1 MACVVVAEDNLDHQ
15 RVIAEVIRRLGHEV
29 VVTGDGR
36 SALRAIAEHRPALV
50 VADVDMP
57 HLNGLELCH
66 AIRHDPEIAGTP
78 VVLITAYL
86 LPGDP
91 RLGATGA
98 LAVIGKPFGV
108 PELTESL
115 RGYLG
120 TAQPPPA
127 CEPISPLTDSTG
139 NAALFDA
146 LLDSLDAGV
155 AACDASGRIV
165 LANRK
170 MQEFLGSGVDDV
182 PIADVT
188 RKFALLHADGTP
200 LRTHELALSRAL
212 AGEQVEQAELL
223 AHDDAGRPRW
233 FAVNA
238 RPVRDEAGEVTGA
251 VAAIHDVTGQHRNR
265 QYQHCENEVLKV
277 IADHPHAADATDRIL
292 SAIGV
297 TLGWP
302 YLRLWLVD
310 EVTDLLRPAGVYTA
324 PQERPLPVPVS
335 MARGDGL
342 AGSCWQR
349 ADVIWVPDLDAA
361 DSPVLPG
368 IVDGSDFRAAG
379 AVPVRSGDRVVGVL
393 TFFSYER
400 QEPDPALGVLMTG
413 LTSLIGA
420 FLEQRRSE
428 VLALHLAA
436 ATDEYIAL
444 VGHELRTPLTSI
456 GAYVDLIAESNDDVT
471 LGEVRELLEV
481 VQRNNSRLRDLVEKL
496 LDLAALESGHAR
508 LSVQPV
514 DLTEVVTAA
523 IGAVS
528 PGAAAREITV
538 RATLPDR
545 LTVPGDPERLRQ
557 VADAL
562 LSNAIK
568 FSRPDSTVS
577 VTLSDEHGEAAVL
590 TVADNG
596 YGVGSA
602 EQPRLFRRLY
612 RGGNARH
619 TGIPGAGLGL
629 ALCRVVVERHHGSI
643 TLASHDS
650 TGTTVTVRL
659 PRETPDTAAAAR

>member
-1 MACVVVAEDNLDHQ
+1 MVVAEDNLDHQ
-15 RVIAEVIRRLGHEV
+15 RVIAEVVRRLGHEV

-36 SALRAIAEHRPALV
+36 AALKAIAEHRPALV

-57 HLNGLELCH
+57 HLDGLELCH
-66 AIRHDPEIAGTP
+66 AIRTTPEIAGTP

-91 RLGATGA
+91 RLTATGA

-115 RGYLG
+115 RAYLG
-120 TAQPPPA
+120 TAPPPA
-127 CEPISPLTDSTG
+127 EPEPIGPLSTD
-139 NAALFDA
+139 NPAFFDA
-146 LLDSLDAGV
+146 LLDCLDAGV
-155 AACDASGRIV
+155 AACDTSGRV
-165 LANRK
+165 LLANRK
-170 MQEFLGSGVDDV
+170 MQEFIGPGVSDI
-182 PIADVT
+182 PIADAT
-188 RKFALLHADGTP
+188 RRFVLLHADGTP

-212 AGEQVEQAELL
+212 AGENVEGAELL
-223 AHDDAGRPRW
+223 AHDEAGRPRW
-233 FAVNA
+233 FAVNS

-251 VAAIHDVTGQHRNR
+251 VAAIHDVTTQHRNR

-277 IADHPHAADATDRIL
+277 IADHPHASDATDRIL
-292 SAIGV
+292 AAIGV
-297 TLGWP
+297 ALNWP

-310 EVTDLLRPAGVYTA
+310 EMTDLLRPAGVYA
-324 PQERPLPVPVS
+324 EPHSRPLPVPVS

-349 ADVIWVPDLDAA
+349 ADLIWVPDLHGA
-361 DSPVLPG
+361 DSPVLPS
-368 IVDGSDFRAAG
+368 ISTGSEFRAAG
-379 AVPVRSGDRVVGVL
+379 AVPVRSGDRIVGVL
-393 TFFSYER
+393 TFFAYDR
-400 QEPDPALGVLMTG
+400 QEPDPALGVLLTG
-413 LTSLIGA
+413 LAGLIGA
-420 FLEQRRSE
+420 LLEQRRSE

-471 LGEVRELLEV
+471 LGEVRELLDV

-508 LSVQPV
+508 LIVEPV
-514 DLTEVVTAA
+514 DLTELVREAVDGAKAEAAERGVVVHAE
-523 IGAVS
+523 I
-528 PGAAAREITV
+528 PGDVA
-538 RATLPDR
+538 
-545 LTVPGDPERLRQ
+545 VPGDRRRLRQ

-568 FSRPDSTVS
+568 FSRADSTVT
-577 VTLSDEHGEAAVL
+577 VTLSDEHRESALL
-590 TVADNG
+590 TVADSG
-596 YGVGSA
+596 TGVAPA

-612 RGGNARH
+612 RAGNARH

-643 TLASHDS
+643 TLASHES

-659 PRETPDTAAAAR
+659 PRETVTP